1 MKYYLSKT
9 TVFLDADGRVK
20 GEETVLTRP
29 DTLEATKNMRGKMER
44 LGMENLHVVKHKA
57 KRYNK
62 LIREQNKRHR
72 IKQRK
77 MTKAEVAE
85 IMADDS

>member
-1 MKYYLSKT
+1 MKYYLSIT
-9 TVFLDADGRVK
+9 TVFLDSDGRVD
-20 GEETVLTRP
+20 GNEVVLTRP
-29 DTLEATKNMRGKMER
+29 DSLEATKNMHGKMKR

-72 IKQRK
+72 ERK